1 MTYNT
6 ERQADPESVV
16 VHAIGPFKGKF
27 ARFEEQVVSKLQ
39 SYRVPFSER
48 RVLLALVDSVL
59 VLVAVWAAHLLWE
72 SAGHQRSALVSLQDY
87 WHWFP
92 LALGGWWI
100 LAPLNDLYDIPSSC
114 DKGASILRVVTVGVL
129 GLLAFLVIDWLIPAV
144 LPLGR
149 FSFALFSIVFLIICW
164 RFAYAS
170 LSRFITAPQRIL
182 ILGVEK
188 REQAIAQLLQQ
199 GSPLNYHVLGY
210 ADTVRPS
217 PGVNPAGLSVLGHA
231 SDLLRLVD
239 QLRVD
244 EVVVAT
250 NNEVT
255 EELFQLL
262 VACQAHGVQVS
273 YLPNLY
279 EKLYRRIPVRD
290 INPAWALYAMQ
301 GQPIFNRLRLSSK
314 RILDLVFIFLSL
326 PLLGLLIPFLALA
339 VRLDSPGPVFYRQ
352 LRSGRAGKT
361 FSIIKFRT
369 MVVDAEK
376 DGRAV
381 WATENDPRIT
391 RVGSF
396 LRKTRLDELPQ
407 LINILKGDMSL
418 VGPRPERPEFIE
430 ELQQAIPFYRVRL
443 LVKPGLTG
451 WAQIHYDYGNS
462 VEDALIKLQYDFYY
476 IRYWSLWLDLYT
488 LFKTVYVVLKFK
500 GM

>member
-6 ERQADPESVV
+6 ERQTDPEVGVV
-16 VHAIGPFKGKF
+16 DAIGPLKGGF
-27 ARFEEQVVSKLQ
+27 ARFEQQVARKVQ

-59 VLVAVWAAHLLWE
+59 VLCAVWGAHLLWG
-72 SAGHQRSALVSLQDY
+72 ATIHHQVVLTSLQDY

-92 LALGGWWI
+92 VVLGGWWV
-100 LAPLNDLYDIPSSC
+100 LASFNDLYDIPSSC
-114 DKGASILRVVTVGVL
+114 DKAASTLRVVTVGVL
-129 GLLAFLVIDWLIPAV
+129 GLMIFFVIDWLTPAV

-149 FSFALFSIVFLIICW
+149 FIYALLIIVFLIICW
-164 RFAYAS
+164 RYAYVR
-170 LSRFITAPQRIL
+170 LSRFITAPQRVL
-182 ILGVEK
+182 ILGVDK

-210 ADTVRPS
+210 VNTVRTS
-217 PGVNPAGLSVLGHA
+217 ATINPLGFSVLGNT
-231 SDLLRLVD
+231 SDLLRLVN

-250 NNEVT
+250 NNELT

-279 EKLYRRIPVRD
+279 EKLYRRIPIQD
-290 INPAWALYAMQ
+290 INPTWALYAMQ
-301 GQPIFNRLRLSSK
+301 GHPIFSRLRLISK
-314 RILDLVFIFLSL
+314 HILDLMILFFSL
-326 PLLGLLIPFLALA
+326 PMLGLLIPFLALA
-339 VRLDSPGPVFYRQ
+339 IRLDSPGPIFYRQ
-352 LRSGRAGKT
+352 MRSGRAGKV

-376 DGRAV
+376 DGRPR

-391 RVGSF
+391 RVGRF

-407 LINILKGDMSL
+407 LFNILKGDMSL
-418 VGPRPERPEFIE
+418 VGPRPERPEFVE
-430 ELQQAIPFYRVRL
+430 ELQKSIPFYRVRL
-443 LVKPGLTG
+443 MVKPGLTG

-488 LFKTVYVVLKFK
+488 LFKTVYVVLRFK